1 MCKLNRY
8 FFVILISLLF
18 LSMYMNG
25 QHVVRYPF
33 KWTYTGN
40 PIVNHMYTADP
51 TARVWNDTLY
61 VYCSTD
67 QYPAKGC
74 DLMDNYHVFSTP
86 DLKTWTDHGVILS
99 SKDVSW
105 GRKEGGFMWAPDCIF
120 KNGIYY
126 FYFPHPSGSED
137 WGTTW
142 KFGIAT
148 SNRPEKGFKVQGFIP
163 NLPPLIDPNVF
174 IDDDG
179 KAYFYIGGAQPGHP
193 CLGGKLKENMME
205 IDGDMKKMEGLEFFH
220 EGPFVFKRKNLYYM
234 IYPDHHKESKDNLY
248 GNKMHYAIS
257 DNPLGPWIHKG
268 VILEPTGIETSHGSI
283 VEFKGQWYL
292 FYHNGALSG
301 CDNLRSI
308 CFDKLYFAED
318 GSIKKVEQTGDFE
331 KADFMPGVKK

>member
-126 FYFPHPSGSED
+126 F
-137 WGTTW
+137 
-142 KFGIAT
+142 
-148 SNRPEKGFKVQGFIP
+148 
-163 NLPPLIDPNVF
+163 
-174 IDDDG
+174 
-179 KAYFYIGGAQPGHP
+179 
-193 CLGGKLKENMME
+193 
-205 IDGDMKKMEGLEFFH
+205 
-220 EGPFVFKRKNLYYM
+220 
-234 IYPDHHKESKDNLY
+234 
-248 GNKMHYAIS
+248 
-257 DNPLGPWIHKG
+257 
-268 VILEPTGIETSHGSI
+268 
-283 VEFKGQWYL
+283 
-292 FYHNGALSG
+292 
-301 CDNLRSI
+301 
-308 CFDKLYFAED
+308 
-318 GSIKKVEQTGDFE
+318 
-331 KADFMPGVKK
+331 